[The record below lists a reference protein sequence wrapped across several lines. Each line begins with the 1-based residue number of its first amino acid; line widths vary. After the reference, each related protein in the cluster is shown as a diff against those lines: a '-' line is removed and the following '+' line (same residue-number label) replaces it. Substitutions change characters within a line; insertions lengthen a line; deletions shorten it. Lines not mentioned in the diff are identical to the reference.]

1 VHFLCWD
8 QEETTLQRN
17 PLQSKHPFGHAAPTS
32 RRVMERRL
40 NWVWVDGRRVVPWY
54 ATGTVFIESVANE
67 RYLSEAGPDGRVGSI
82 REREGGWTGKN
93 NKPVVSADDDYY
105 NRARWKLVPTGDG
118 DRTEFFIESA
128 VTERYL
134 VETGPDGKVGSIRG
148 REGGWTGNNNKPVVS
163 ADADYYNRARWK
175 LVPTFDKN
183 TRLVVGKRVRLMPNF
198 KQVPGKATEGP
209 LRPGDV
215 GELIEDYL
223 TKEKAYKGLD
233 TYQVRF
239 NGITHWYEE
248 GTIGYLSQPDEFF
261 IESAVT
267 ERYLF
272 EAGPEDKV
280 GSIRGREGGWKSEN
294 NTAVLTADAN
304 YYDRAKWKIVP
315 VAVVRH

>member
-1 VHFLCWD
+1 
-8 QEETTLQRN
+8 
-17 PLQSKHPFGHAAPTS
+17 
-32 RRVMERRL
+32 L

-82 REREGGWTGKN
+82 REREGGWTGK
-93 NKPVVSADDDYY
+93 
-105 NRARWKLVPTGDG
+105 
-118 DRTEFFIESA
+118 
-128 VTERYL
+128 
-134 VETGPDGKVGSIRG
+134 
-148 REGGWTGNNNKPVVS
+148 NNKPVVS

-215 GELIEDYL
+215 GELIED
-223 TKEKAYKGLD
+223 YKGLD